1 MSKNYQKPKKNI
13 PKGGWDTMSEIE
25 KEMLLLKGQ
34 ARKKMNWVDLN
45 PKDTNYN
52 KTFEELI
59 FFPTD
64 KFL

>member
-1 MSKNYQKPKKNI
+1 
-13 PKGGWDTMSEIE
+13 MSEIE
-25 KEMLLLKGQ
+25 KEMLSLKGQ

-45 PKDTNYN
+45 PKDANYN

-64 KFL
+64 KFLSCPESLK